1 MSYPSRGQVPQNQTP
16 TGPAAGRYDGP
27 RDRYD
32 RSGPAPPPSRGP
44 IGPPPDARGFD
55 RRHPE
60 VRPPPSLFA
69 QVKKGKQ
76 RTITDPLNPSPNSP
90 DLLHVLPHPVS
101 SRAPTLRLSVT
112 IVGVSPQAPQPLPLL
127 FPSLHLS
134 LLLPSPFLSVAAV
147 VVVETF
153 VIVRAT
159 TTLVL
164 TLPPFLHLHLH
175 LLPFQARTMKLPRLS
190 VKG

>member
-1 MSYPSRGQVPQNQTP
+1 MDLLPTLEDLIVDTP
-16 TGPAAGRYDGP
+16 
-27 RDRYD
+27 
-32 RSGPAPPPSRGP
+32 
-44 IGPPPDARGFD
+44 
-55 RRHPE
+55 
-60 VRPPPSLFA
+60 
-69 QVKKGKQ
+69 
-76 RTITDPLNPSPNSP
+76 NP

-101 SRAPTLRLSVT
+101 SRAPTLRLSAT